1 MRGLALFDLTR
12 LFGMPY
18 TLDNG
23 ASLGVP
29 IEIQTTLEDHAP
41 ERNTVAQCYEQVL
54 KDLNDALGGLT
65 KEKHDA
71 YMNYWSVK
79 ALLSRVYLY
88 MNDNENALKCAEEV
102 INDNGG
108 IYRLFTHDEYPS
120 VWGKDFNSESLFEF
134 YFTMSEP
141 SGGSGGE
148 AGAWCMPI
156 M

>member
-1 MRGLALFDLTR
+1 M
-12 LFGMPY
+12 
-18 TLDNG
+18 
-23 ASLGVP
+23 
-29 IEIQTTLEDHAP
+29 EDHVP

-108 IYRLFTHDEYPS
+108 IYRHFLLMTNILLYGEKTLTLS
-120 VWGKDFNSESLFEF
+120 LCLNSILRCLNLQAVREEK
-134 YFTMSEP
+134 
-141 SGGSGGE
+141 GRR
-148 AGAWCMPI
+148 WCMPI

>member
-1 MRGLALFDLTR
+1 
-12 LFGMPY
+12 
-18 TLDNG
+18 
-23 ASLGVP
+23 
-29 IEIQTTLEDHAP
+29 
-41 ERNTVAQCYEQVL
+41 
-54 KDLNDALGGLT
+54 
-65 KEKHDA
+65 
-71 YMNYWSVK
+71 MNYWSVK

-134 YFTMSEP
+134 YLRCLNLQAVREEK
-141 SGGSGGE
+141 GRR
-148 AGAWCMPI
+148 WCMPI